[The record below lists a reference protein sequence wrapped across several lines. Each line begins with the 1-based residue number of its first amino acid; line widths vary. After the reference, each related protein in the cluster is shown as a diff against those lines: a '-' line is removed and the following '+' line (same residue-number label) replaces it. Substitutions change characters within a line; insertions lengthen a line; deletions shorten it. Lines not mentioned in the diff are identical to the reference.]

1 MQTIAY
7 QPLYQQ
13 DFVQPLNGQTQ
24 IPFNYTPVQTVPVLV
39 QPTFIVPYLPIVNTP
54 SVYFFENNH
63 CQQIEPVASG
73 LVDDSGN
80 FIAPAEGHSFVDY
93 DYFQQL
99 LAAQGQD
106 DYDGDVESCASDSGA
121 VSRSVTPAP
130 EAAPKKKNPK
140 QPKYAHRSK
149 QKRIDA
155 VHAEVVSYYTDL
167 GLHVGDKEVLRGNDT
182 VRIHVKTFHGLN
194 EIKKVLEEVRGTV
207 VISKMSTPISMKN
220 KFQKK
225 GFIVYLK
232 LASEFDVPTVQ
243 SIFAKYAEH
252 FKKCEVAK
260 AAEQIQAEK
269 NEKSELFGLTG
280 FGPLRMEKQSSTGF
294 LGA

>member
-1 MQTIAY
+1 MQAVAY
-7 QPLYQQ
+7 QQLTTEQN
-13 DFVQPLNGQTQ
+13 FVQPL

-39 QPTFIVPYLPIVNTP
+39 QPSFVIPCLSVVNTP
-54 SVYFFENNH
+54 LVYFYVDNE
-63 CQQIEPVASG
+63 CKQIDPVASG
-73 LVDDSGN
+73 LVHESGTH
-80 FIAPAEGHSFVDY
+80 IAPAEGYSFVDY
-93 DYFQQL
+93 NYFQQW
-99 LAAQGQD
+99 LASQGQEVMSESD
-106 DYDGDVESCASDSGA
+106 SCASDSGA

-130 EAAPKKKNPK
+130 EPALKKKNPK

-149 QKRIDA
+149 QKRIDQ
-155 VHAEVVSYYTDL
+155 VHADIVNYYTDL

-194 EIKKVLEEVRGTV
+194 EIKKVLEEVRDTV

-243 SIFAKYAEH
+243 NIFAKYSEH

-269 NEKSELFGLTG
+269 NNDIFGLSG
-280 FGPLRMEKQSSTGF
+280 IGPLPFEKQSSTGF
-294 LGA
+294 IGA